1 MGKTGKWFRSLLT
14 SKKSP
19 SDSSSLQTAA
29 PAKEKEKKK
38 KKSKWALSKSNY
50 NKLQNGEPSVSR
62 YTEGMDANKHAIAVA
77 AATAAVAEAALAA
90 AQAAAEV
97 VRLTSGGGSGRNVV
111 RSCIGGDRRRV
122 TAAIKIQ
129 SAFRAYLARRALR
142 ALKGLVKL
150 QALVRGHIVRKQS
163 AEMLRRM
170 QSMARIQA
178 RASAHRSYLPDFS
191 DSRRPGIVN
200 PRNYYQRLTN
210 TKHGGS
216 MTNQYN
222 SRLRTSNNSMNEEEA
237 SDWLDHWMEQQS
249 TWDHHRHY
257 DNETSDKILE
267 VDTWKPL
274 RHVSR
279 RADRTFPTSQSFS
292 EKLQK
297 PIINPSVSSE
307 SSPRVLGSS
316 STTRPN
322 GDHLRGAVTPTRSEC
337 SRSMFGDYYYRNYMA
352 NTESSRAKVRSQSV
366 PKQRLGIS
374 SNVSRNLWELDS
386 ENGLRGN
393 TSLHQGAPYG
403 FSSTYG

>member
-1 MGKTGKWFRSLLT
+1 MGKTGKWFRSLLS

-19 SDSSSLQTAA
+19 PDSSSSQAAA
-29 PAKEKEKKK
+29 PAKEKNK

-50 NKLQNGEPSVSR
+50 NKLQNGEPSASR

-111 RSCIGGDRRRV
+111 RSYIGGDRRRV

-191 DSRRPGIVN
+191 ASRRPGIVN
-200 PRNYYQRLTN
+200 PRNYHRRLNN
-210 TKHGGS
+210 TKHCGS
-216 MTNQYN
+216 MTNQHN
-222 SRLRTSNNSMNEEEA
+222 SRSHTSNNSMNEEEA

-249 TWDHHRHY
+249 TWDRHRQY
-257 DNETSDKILE
+257 DNDTSDKILE

-279 RADRTFPTSQSFS
+279 QADRASPTSQSFS

-297 PIINPSVSSE
+297 PIINPSASSE
-307 SSPRVLGSS
+307 SSPRVRGSS
-316 STTRPN
+316 STRPN
-322 GDHLRGAVTPTRSEC
+322 GDHLRGAATPTRSEC
-337 SRSMFGDYYYRNYMA
+337 SRSLFGDYYYRNYMA

-386 ENGLRGN
+386 ENGIRGN
-393 TSLHQGAPYG
+393 ASLHQGAPYG